1 MSRRQDEDEAT
12 RLTKFFYSTVGV
24 ELGLYNSSTKKMVD
38 DHSEDPR
45 YQSTLEATRSILKS
59 MSPHDLRRYIQSSY
73 EAGTRSG
80 SIKDVIPSKRAET
93 ALQAESNLLEA
104 GIDYQHPSLYD
115 RNYSSFAVQG
125 GNLITVSRGAIKR
138 KPKFSVRDLVDYYFQ
153 RAKVANTPR
162 HWESVMKT
170 FIWILDHSRVDEVL
184 TAIDYALEDDECV
197 SAIEVNKYIG
207 DAASIVR
214 EKEARAK
221 EF

>member
-1 MSRRQDEDEAT
+1 MSRRQDEDEPT

-24 ELGLYNSSTKKMVD
+24 ELGLYNSGLKQMVD
-38 DHSEDPR
+38 DYTNDPR
-45 YQSTLEATRSILKS
+45 YQSTLEATRSILKA

-80 SIKDVIPSKRAET
+80 SIKDVIPSPKAES
-93 ALQAESNLLEA
+93 ALRAESNLLEA
-104 GIDYQHPSLYD
+104 GVSYQHPSLYD
-115 RNYSSFAVQG
+115 RSNSSFAVQSG
-125 GNLITVSRGAIKR
+125 SLVTLTRGTIKR
-138 KPKFSVRDLVDYYFQ
+138 KPKFTVRDLVDYYFQ

-170 FIWILDHSRVDEVL
+170 FVWILDHSRIDEVL
-184 TAIDYALEDDECV
+184 TAIDFALEDDECV

-207 DAASIVR
+207 DAAALVR